1 MANEIA
7 NGIANEIAN
16 GMANEIAN
24 GMANTIA
31 NEMAN
36 NTIDDSIMSQMDIIR
51 DGFSDRD
58 IDEALR
64 RSLEN

>member
-1 MANEIA
+1 MS
-7 NGIANEIAN
+7 N

-24 GMANTIA
+24 GMANAIA

-36 NTIDDSIMSQMDIIR
+36 DTIDDSIMPEMDIIR
-51 DGFSDRD
+51 EGFSDRD